1 MLRSIAVV
9 ALIALGDSLN
19 PTTIGPAVYLALGES
34 AARRVL
40 EFAAGAF
47 IVYFAGGAL
56 LLVGPGHLILDALP
70 HPERHKRHLL
80 ELAGGVALLIAA
92 AVIWI
97 LRKRL
102 ARRGLP
108 GAGGGRSGG
117 PFIAGATIMLAEL
130 PTAVPYFA
138 AITVIAGAGGLV
150 TQLLLLLL
158 FNVLFVAPL
167 IAIAIVVEAAPAAR
181 RTVIEPVGA
190 WLGRH
195 WPTVFA
201 ILAAVLGAGLVAGG
215 IAGLAGE

>member
-1 MLRSIAVV
+1 M

-34 AARRVL
+34 PARRVL

-138 AITVIAGAGGLV
+138 AM
-150 TQLLLLLL
+150 
-158 FNVLFVAPL
+158 LFVAPL